1 MSTVDTVLE
10 IIEENAKPFI
20 TKPQIVTM
28 IIRET
33 NETRKNVNR
42 KVSRAL
48 TILINRKK
56 QIIHYY
62 PKGATE
68 PRGYC
73 LRDNKIT
80 L

>member
-28 IIRET
+28 IMRET
-33 NETRKNVNR
+33 NDSRKNVNR
-42 KVSRAL
+42 KVSRAI
-48 TILINRKK
+48 TILMKRKK
-56 QIIHYY
+56 QIIEYY
-62 PKGATE
+62 PKGAME

-73 LRDNKIT
+73 LRESKVT